1 MTSSLFLFL
10 YFLKTV
16 VVLLH
21 PTCRSFIWFC
31 RSVIVNCIGMCSRIN
46 QMDTYEKIHALL
58 HDNWYEALTKQIL
71 FLLTNQN
78 VTTNTNS
85 YRSMA

>member
-1 MTSSLFLFL
+1 
-10 YFLKTV
+10 
-16 VVLLH
+16 
-21 PTCRSFIWFC
+21 
-31 RSVIVNCIGMCSRIN
+31 
-46 QMDTYEKIHALL
+46 MDTYEKIHALL